1 MYRFNDCFKN
11 DFNIKLWILM
21 AGDRPA
27 ECGDQQ
33 QTPSGEVVQE
43 KEGILRREFV
53 QHRMRR
59 VGRPAR
65 RVGRR

>member
-1 MYRFNDCFKN
+1 
-11 DFNIKLWILM
+11 M